1 MNPWTQLI
9 LVFHLG
15 SCYWTHLRQKYS
27 SSSGSAFRD
36 LQPPLLELLEPRLCI
51 VWFCCCLFL
60 VEVFLY
66 FNRRIN
72 MITKATKSKVTT
84 TPMRIPKT
92 GVNSNGTG
100 DSEKGKK
107 QQCKVVVR
115 SSRCPLTSFFWL
127 LSLQKMYDLFCNI
140 LILKYLFK
148 VIFHGLERLPKT
160 RPWLQPKSLYISPTI
175 TYVASQLNVC
185 F

>member
-1 MNPWTQLI
+1 MILSIKDPNFQVLSCQNSMSKPKIVTISIVFDPWTQLI

-107 QQCKVVVR
+107 QQ
-115 SSRCPLTSFFWL
+115 
-127 LSLQKMYDLFCNI
+127 M
-140 LILKYLFK
+140 
-148 VIFHGLERLPKT
+148 
-160 RPWLQPKSLYISPTI
+160 
-175 TYVASQLNVC
+175 
-185 F
+185 